1 MSQGRDA
8 SQRADGPRRGLL
20 VDFGGVLTTD
30 VFASFR
36 AFCEAEG
43 LSPDAVRDRFRQDPA
58 ARGLLADLECGRIS
72 EEEFQPRF
80 AALLGIPDPAGLIDR
95 LFAGMQPDQAMLD
108 AVRAARDAGVRTGL
122 ISNSWG
128 HGRYDR
134 SQFPQ
139 LFDGTVIS
147 GEVGVRKPEPR
158 IYRLGAEAIA
168 LPSDQC
174 VFVDDL
180 PGNLKPARELGMAT
194 IHHISA
200 ERTVPELERALG
212 VSLR

>member
-1 MSQGRDA
+1 MSA
-8 SQRADGPRRGLL
+8 STPDPERPALQGLL

-36 AFCEAEG
+36 AFCEQEG
-43 LSPDAVRDRFRQDPA
+43 LEPDTVRERFRGDPE
-58 ARGLLADLECGRIS
+58 ARGLLEDLECGRMS
-72 EEEFQPRF
+72 EADFEPRF
-80 AALLGIPDPAGLIDR
+80 AQVIGVADHERLIDR

-108 AVRAARDAGVRTGL
+108 AVRAAHDAGVRTGL

-134 SQFPQ
+134 EQFPQ
-139 LFDGTVIS
+139 LFHGTVIS
-147 GEVGVRKPEPR
+147 GEVGLRKPHPR
-158 IYRLGAEAIA
+158 IYQMGAEAID
-168 LPSDQC
+168 LPPERC

-194 IHHISA
+194 VHHRSA
-200 ERTVPELERALG
+200 EETVPELEGVLG
-212 VSLR
+212 VRLR